1 VIHRYSL
8 IPQPHPLPVTRKKR
22 LTPRPYVASEWINS
36 SSPYRYSPST
46 STFHQPALASKLLGQ
61 LLSVNA
67 NALSSVTL
75 PKSVQLED
83 GREVSQGTNLAEVAK
98 MGRNEDVAV
107 GVLDAVIGSLA
118 QQSE

>member
-1 VIHRYSL
+1 LNADSHLVS
-8 IPQPHPLPVTRKKR
+8 P
-22 LTPRPYVASEWINS
+22 VASEWINS

-67 NALSSVTL
+67 DALSSVTL
-75 PKSVQLED
+75 PKTVKLED

-107 GVLDAVIGSLA
+107 GVLDAVIGALA